1 MGRPKK
7 TIQRKPSG
15 IFQVI
20 LWVDGKR
27 HYKSLET
34 KDEVTATKRAAQS
47 FIERKGGLK
56 VVIPMFV
63 TRIRSKESLHCS
75 KKTGS
80 RPHHHQIRAS
90 R

>member
-20 LWVDGKR
+20 LWIDGKR

-34 KDEVTATKRAAQS
+34 KDEVTATKRAPQG
-47 FIERKGGLK
+47 F
-56 VVIPMFV
+56 
-63 TRIRSKESLHCS
+63 
-75 KKTGS
+75 
-80 RPHHHQIRAS
+80 
-90 R
+90 